1 MVEKGRGMSLRLVTA
16 TVLLALSIGGAAA
29 AQDRAAGVEA
39 VLACRSVKHDKAQ
52 LACFRRAAAMLGEA
66 PAAAPPAETA
76 AATPSSAPPAAPA
89 PVPFGARP
97 PRVEAK
103 GPPPVRQ
110 VSLTVKSVGDL
121 GDGRA
126 IMTFTDGSTWRET
139 DPDPLLGA
147 VRPGQVVV
155 IAKGALSGYLLEL
168 PHRSV
173 IHVVRMRDD

>member
-1 MVEKGRGMSLRLVTA
+1 MSSRL
-16 TVLLALSIGGAAA
+16 IAAA
-29 AQDRAAGVEA
+29 AMLFVLALCGKAMAQDTAAGVDA
-39 VLACRSVKHDKAQ
+39 VLACRSVKPDKAQ
-52 LACFRRAAAMLGEA
+52 LACFRRAAALLFAA
-66 PAAAPPAETA
+66 PAAGPTAAPAEMA
-76 AATPSSAPPAAPA
+76 ASAPPPPSPK
-89 PVPFGARP
+89 PVAFGARP
-97 PRVEAK
+97 PRVKAK

-110 VSLTVKSVGDL
+110 VSLTVRSVGDL

-126 IMTFTDGSTWRET
+126 ILTFTDGSTWRET

-155 IAKGALSGYLLEL
+155 IEKGALGGYLLDL